1 MIFGRKKKKATEE
14 TPEAVVADAEADAPV
29 DADETT
35 ADDLTDAADESN
47 ESAEPETADKA
58 VETAAGGEAGDE
70 DSDADPTAAE
80 TQRWADYD
88 LSRDWREDGPFDIEE
103 VDLEAD
109 EVRRLDFGS
118 LIVTPLPDCEIRIQ
132 VAPDTQQIVSILMVV
147 GDSAIELSAYA
158 APRTPGLWAETRQ
171 QIVDQTLATGGEVGM
186 VEGPFG
192 TEVVRKVYLQAPD
205 GREFVQL
212 SRTWAAE
219 GPRWLLRGIL
229 VGRVAQPDAPEE
241 LLHPFLDT
249 FADIIVRRGD
259 NPMPQEVQLPLTLPE
274 GVEPPQPAPQA

>member
-14 TPEAVVADAEADAPV
+14 TPATAVAEVEADDAV

-35 ADDLTDAADESN
+35 ADEPTDAADEATTDDVD
-47 ESAEPETADKA
+47 ETEDVDDEAEE
-58 VETAAGGEAGDE
+58 VDE
-70 DSDADPTAAE
+70 DLDADPDDAE
-80 TQRWADYD
+80 TERWTNYD
-88 LSRDWREDGPFDIEE
+88 LSRDWREDGPFDFEE

-109 EVRRLDFGS
+109 EVRRIDFGS

-132 VAPDTQQIVSILMVV
+132 VAPDTQQIISILMVV
-147 GDSAIELSAYA
+147 GESAIELSAYA
-158 APRTPGLWAETRQ
+158 APRTPGLWAEIRE
-171 QIVDQTLATGGEVGM
+171 QIVEQTIAMGGEVGM
-186 VEGPFG
+186 AEGPFG

-205 GREFVQL
+205 GRQFEQI

-229 VGRVAQPDAPEE
+229 VGQVAQPDAPEE

-259 NPMPQEVQLPLTLPE
+259 NPMPQGDQLPLTLPE